1 MIQPALQAQQ
11 LSYFGKIPSRG
22 DFVKGSYNPQ
32 LFKILDGWLSQAM
45 ELLAEDARWKS
56 IYDSAPPMR
65 FVCLGSRSKLVIAG
79 CVLPSHDA
87 AQRRYPFVTAMPLE
101 VERPSDFMAGAPL
114 LLQDYWRLSGSA
126 AEAILAGADDK
137 ADLRQLEDVSVPITP
152 VFQGSDEHAAYQ
164 AFVRSHS
171 LLRLEQLLN
180 GDGRH
185 VSVRRVILALGMLL
199 QPVMASGVS
208 HLEKGLTLPLPR
220 DPQLQGMVATL
231 WLDFISRFL
240 GRADFELAVF
250 ICHIES
256 RPRLVVGFSGLA
268 AKSLQSVIHPQ
279 AYLDQNIEIDDAEWV
294 EDGIHNNYAM
304 YKLVSYLEQ
313 PQLPLDII
321 ITAFREVF
329 IGE

>member
-1 MIQPALQAQQ
+1 MSQPALQAQQ
-11 LSYFGKIPSRG
+11 LSFFGKIPSRG

-32 LFKILDGWLSQAM
+32 LFKILDSWLSQAM

-56 IYDSAPPMR
+56 IYDTATPMR

-79 CVLPSHDA
+79 CVLPSRDA

-101 VERPSDFMAGAPL
+101 VERPQDFMAGAPL
-114 LLQDYWRLSGSA
+114 LLDDYWRRSSA
-126 AEAILAGADDK
+126 AAQAILASPDGIG
-137 ADLRQLEDVSVPITP
+137 DLKQLEEISAPIAT
-152 VFQGSDEHAAYQ
+152 VFQGTDAHLSYQ
-164 AFVRSHS
+164 EFVRSHS
-171 LLRLEQLLN
+171 LLRLEQMLN

-185 VSVRRVILALGMLL
+185 VSVRRIILALGMLL

-220 DPQLQGMVATL
+220 EPHMQGLVATL

-250 ICHIES
+250 LCHIDG
-256 RPRLVVGFSGLA
+256 RPRLVIGFSGLA
-268 AKSLQSVIHPQ
+268 PKSLQGVIHPQ

-304 YKLVSYLEQ
+304 YKLVSYLDQ